1 MRRDKDALCY
11 AVLGSRRL
19 NAEQHWRAAD
29 RDARILTDPAFDEHV
44 AALCRVA
51 DDVRNYQQHARPHDG
66 TRTAE
71 KIKERVIAREQEWT
85 RRTALDLQ
93 RLADLHDR
101 MTARQ
106 AEAAR
111 RRWFVLGRLLAKA
124 AEEDER
130 WGRALEALLARTP
143 LSVQEAR
150 ALGLHKPGKASRE

>member
-1 MRRDKDALCY
+1 MRREKDALCY
-11 AVLGSRRL
+11 AVLGSRRSI
-19 NAEQHWRAAD
+19 AEQHWRAAD
-29 RDARILTDPAFDEHV
+29 RDARTLTDPAFDAHV

-51 DDVRNYQQHARPHDG
+51 EDVRNHQQQVRTHDG

-93 RLADLHDR
+93 RLADLHER
-101 MTARQ
+101 MNARQ
-106 AEAAR
+106 AEVAR

-130 WGRALEALLARTP
+130 WGLVLEGLLARTP

-150 ALGLHKPGKASRE
+150 ALGLHKPGKTSRK